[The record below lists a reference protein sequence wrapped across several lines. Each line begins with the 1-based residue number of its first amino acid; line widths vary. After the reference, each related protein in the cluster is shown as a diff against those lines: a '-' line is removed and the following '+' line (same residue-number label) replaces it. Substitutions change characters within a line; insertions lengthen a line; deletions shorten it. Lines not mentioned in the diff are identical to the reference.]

1 MLFYTVSKIKLFKE
15 NDTMGY
21 TTKFK
26 GELSITPCPAE
37 DIIELVNKIS
47 HTRHDDRKYPGI
59 WCQWIINIDKKLE
72 WNGAEK
78 FYNYIEWLEYLIKN
92 IFAPR
97 GYKLDGRIRFQ
108 GERFLDIGIIYVKD
122 NSVRK
127 IYGLDDVTDDEI
139 IIALT
144 MDEEGNT
151 KMEIL
156 A

>member
-1 MLFYTVSKIKLFKE
+1 
-15 NDTMGY
+15 MGY

-26 GELSITPCPAE
+26 GEISITPCPTD

-47 HTRHDDRKYPGI
+47 HTRHDDRNYPGI
-59 WCQWIINIDKKLE
+59 WCQWIINSDNKLE

-92 IFAPR
+92 IFASR
-97 GYKLDGRIRFQ
+97 GYKLDGRIRFR

-122 NSVRK
+122 NVVRK

-156 A
+156 I